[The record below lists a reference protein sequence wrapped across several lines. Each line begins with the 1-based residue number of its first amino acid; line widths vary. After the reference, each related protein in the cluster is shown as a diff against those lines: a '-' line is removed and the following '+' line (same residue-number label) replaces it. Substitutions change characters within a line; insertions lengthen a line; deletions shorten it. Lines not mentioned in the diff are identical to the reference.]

1 MSGRLGSGRDDPGG
15 IGGDEPEVVV
25 PLPSAP
31 EPVPE
36 EPPGVVDLV
45 TRSAR
50 LGVDVVGLVAGELAS
65 ASTPVARS
73 VQPPAVAEKPLES
86 VEERVDKR
94 VEAARE
100 REEVSRDDALEAVQ
114 SVMNQTIGAVLD
126 MIDWDMLIQKVP
138 VEKVVAN
145 VDLGGI
151 VRESTTGLAG
161 ETIDAIRVGMMGLD
175 LWTARVVDKILRRK
189 VPRDLVG
196 PGYDVTA
203 SEVRLPKALQ

>member
-1 MSGRLGSGRDDPGG
+1 MSDAN
-15 IGGDEPEVVV
+15 EPEIVV
-25 PLPSAP
+25 PLPTAP

-36 EPPGVVDLV
+36 EPPPGVVDLV

-65 ASTPVARS
+65 ASARLARN
-73 VQPPAVAEKPLES
+73 VLPPAMAEKPLDN
-86 VEERVDKR
+86 VGERVDRR
-94 VEAARE
+94 VETARQ
-100 REEVSRDDALEAVQ
+100 REEVSREDALEAVQ

-126 MIDWDMLIQKVP
+126 MIDWDMLIQHVP

-161 ETIDAIRVGMMGLD
+161 QTVDAIRVQVMGLD

-189 VPRDLVG
+189 QPRDLVV
-196 PGYDVTA
+196 PGYDVNA
-203 SEVRLPKALQ
+203 PEFRVPKDLR

>member
-1 MSGRLGSGRDDPGG
+1 MT
-15 IGGDEPEVVV
+15 DEPEIVAM
-25 PLPSAP
+25 PSAP

-36 EPPGVVDLV
+36 EPPPGVVDLV

-65 ASTPVARS
+65 ASARLARN
-73 VQPPAVAEKPLES
+73 VLPPAVAEKPLET
-86 VEERVDKR
+86 VGEKVDRRVDT
-94 VEAARE
+94 ARQ

-114 SVMNQTIGAVLD
+114 AVMNQTIGAVLD
-126 MIDWDMLIQKVP
+126 MIDWDMLIQHVP
-138 VEKVVAN
+138 VEKVIAN

-161 ETIDAIRVGMMGLD
+161 ETVDAIRVGMMGLD

-189 VPRDLVG
+189 QPRDLVVL
-196 PGYDVTA
+196 GYDVNA
-203 SEVRLPKALQ
+203 SEVRVPRSLR

>member
-1 MSGRLGSGRDDPGG
+1 VSGWSGRGPE
-15 IGGDEPEVVV
+15 GDEPEVV
-25 PLPSAP
+25 PMPSAP

-36 EPPGVVDLV
+36 EPPPGVVDLV
-45 TRSAR
+45 TRGAR

-65 ASTPVARS
+65 ASARLARS
-73 VQPPAVAEKPLES
+73 VLPPAVAEKPLES
-86 VEERVDKR
+86 VEDRVDKR
-94 VEAARE
+94 VEAARQ

-114 SVMNQTIGAVLD
+114 SVVNQTIGAVLD

-161 ETIDAIRVGMMGLD
+161 ETIDAIRVGTMGLD
-175 LWTARVVDKILRRK
+175 LWVARVVDTILRRK
-189 VPRDLVG
+189 RPRDLVV

-203 SEVRLPKALQ
+203 SEVRLPRSFR